1 MNQINFEREFDERL
15 DSQFETRLDALI
27 SSKVD
32 VILASKF
39 ADAYASLQA
48 LPTADQTDGET
59 VYVDTA
65 NDVLKVSSSGT

>member
-15 DSQFETRLDALI
+15 DGQFETKLDSLL

-32 VILASKF
+32 AILSSKF
-39 ADAYASLQA
+39 GDAYASLQA

-59 VYVDTA
+59 VYVDTE
-65 NDVLKVSSSGT
+65 NDALKVSSSGV